1 MWILLIN
8 ENATPLATS
17 NAEVILDQLAVHIYT
32 LSVLGKNTI
41 YLKDGVT
48 K

>member
-1 MWILLIN
+1 MRILLN
-8 ENATPLATS
+8 ENATPLATG
-17 NAEVILDQLAVHIYT
+17 NAKVILDQLAVHIYT

-41 YLKDGVT
+41 YLKNGDT